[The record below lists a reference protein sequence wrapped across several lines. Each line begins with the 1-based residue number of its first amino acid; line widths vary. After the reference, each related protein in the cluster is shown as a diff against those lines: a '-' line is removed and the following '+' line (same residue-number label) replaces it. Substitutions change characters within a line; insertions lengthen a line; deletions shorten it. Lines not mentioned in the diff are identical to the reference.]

1 MMISILPAIDLK
13 GRQCVRLRQGKA
25 DDVTVYSAD
34 PVEMALHWER
44 EGGDTLHVVDLD
56 GAFEGRP
63 MHADIIGRIV
73 EALSIPVE
81 VGGGLRTDQDIET
94 ILNLGVSRAIIGT
107 RACASPE
114 TLEQLVQ
121 RYGER
126 LAVSIDARDG
136 WIQVKGWTE
145 TTGVKATE
153 LATRMSEI
161 GVKTIIYTDTARDGM
176 LRGVNAEAMGAVC
189 DASGNDVIA
198 AGGISSVDDI
208 QALAELKK
216 PNLAGAI
223 VGKALYEGRVTIG
236 QLKASN

>member
-1 MMISILPAIDLK
+1 MTISILPAIDLK

-44 EGGDTLHVVDLD
+44 EGGDYLHVVDLD

-73 EALSIPVE
+73 EALSIPVQ

-94 ILNLGVSRAIIGT
+94 ILGLGVDRVILGT
-107 RACASPE
+107 RACSSPE

-121 RYGER
+121 RYGDR
-126 LAVSIDARDG
+126 LAVGIDARDG

-145 TTGVKATE
+145 TTGLKATE
-153 LATRMSEI
+153 LAARMSDI

-176 LRGVNAEAMGAVC
+176 LRGVNAEGMAAVC
-189 DASGNDVIA
+189 EATAHHVIA
-198 AGGISSVDDI
+198 AGGISSAEDI
-208 QALAELKK
+208 KALADLTK

-223 VGKALYEGRVTIG
+223 VGKALYEGRVKIG
-236 QLKASN
+236 QLKTVE